1 MSSPTGQHKPGSQWW
16 KKWRSAKASCSHPA
30 DPCCIYQPFPTRST
44 LYTSSSLSWYASYPG
59 TTQPPQHLTG
69 SNRHHNGVL
78 ALRYQQTIPDL
89 LQLLGKVL
97 PVKRTWKIRGDSG
110 NGIDFLAT
118 LFNAGLGY
126 RAINT
131 ACSAL
136 SSVLVLPN
144 NIAFGSHPLVA
155 RFLKGV
161 FELKPSLPQHSR
173 IWDVEVVLQYLK
185 TLGLASELDL
195 KTLTRKTTMLLC
207 LLTGQRCQTLTKLDI
222 NLMQILPDKIVFTV
236 GEKLKTTRP
245 GKHLE
250 PIELISYNHDKTLC
264 VVSHLQ
270 TYLAYTEPLRSQ
282 NSKLLI
288 SYAKPHKPMAI
299 STVSKW
305 AKAVLKEAGVDI
317 TCFSGNSARSASTSY
332 SAQSG
337 LPLKDILKAGG
348 WSKAGIFARYYNKPV
363 QANFGSHILAHFNN
377 SST

>member
-1 MSSPTGQHKPGSQWW
+1 MAS
-16 KKWRSAKASCSHPA
+16 WRSGTSKQ
-30 DPCCIYQPFPTRST
+30 YQTY
-44 LYTSSSLSWYASYPG
+44 L
-59 TTQPPQHLTG
+59 
-69 SNRHHNGVL
+69 NRWEKYCQSKG
-78 ALRYQQTIPDL
+78 
-89 LQLLGKVL
+89 LGKFEATVE
-97 PVKRTWKIRGDSG
+97 

-126 RAINT
+126 SAINT
-131 ACSAL
+131 ARSAL

-161 FELKPSLPQHSR
+161 FELKPSLPRHSR

-250 PIELISYNHDKTLC
+250 PIELISFNHDKTLC

-270 TYLAYTEPLRSQ
+270 TYLAYTEKLRGQ

-288 SYAKPHKPMAI
+288 SYAKPHKPVTI

-348 WSKAGIFARYYNKPV
+348 WSKAGTFARYYNKPV
-363 QANFGSHILAHFNN
+363 QANFGNHILAHFNN
-377 SST
+377 IST